1 MINITSTII
10 LIITTILK
18 WLVVPVIWLAL
29 IDAIYSRIAPI
40 FCFKSHL
47 LPSQLGSY
55 TKKQNNLSDFKSCL
69 KLPITLQENERQRVS
84 CGKFCN
90 FCFLTLTFSPQKM
103 DMNLISDR
111 LSTASIKHLNWP
123 SPVFGRFQN
132 GCNKVVIEPR
142 VVQFWSEIILVISYR
157 TRAERSFDFEIHST
171 QCNYHYES

>member
-1 MINITSTII
+1 MNANWIWETPWSSRCWSYALLESVTNFITPF
-10 LIITTILK
+10 LK
-18 WLVVPVIWLAL
+18 SLVVPVIWLAL

-90 FCFLTLTFSPQKM
+90 FCFQNSYFFPCKNGWMNFRPAQYCINKIFELTKSFIWA
-103 DMNLISDR
+103 ISKW
-111 LSTASIKHLNWP
+111 I
-123 SPVFGRFQN
+123 
-132 GCNKVVIEPR
+132 
-142 VVQFWSEIILVISYR
+142 
-157 TRAERSFDFEIHST
+157 
-171 QCNYHYES
+171 